1 MFPGLLRFARNDKK
15 KKAAF
20 TLAEVLIT
28 LGIIGIVAAMT
39 MPMLLENTK
48 KQQTVAQLK
57 KSYSV
62 LSQAVKLSEL
72 ENGSCDYWEYTLPVE
87 QFVNRY
93 LRKFLTIQEQTVSA
107 AGVDYKYLNG
117 EDCFEAMCTS
127 TSYMLTLADGTSM
140 VVSCWTGNSGGR
152 VVFFDL
158 NGKKLPNTIGKDVF
172 SFSIQPGVGVAPF
185 GYGKFGA
192 LDMPDTDENGEYT
205 TTNQVFG
212 KYNREILTSNST
224 YACRKEQRGFWCAAL
239 ILSDGW
245 EIRDDYPW

>member
-1 MFPGLLRFARNDKK
+1 MTGKRQ
-15 KKAAF
+15 KAAF

-39 MPMLLENTK
+39 MPMLVENTK

-72 ENGSCDYWEYTLPVE
+72 ENGSVDYWDYTLPVE
-87 QFVNRY
+87 QFVNKY

-107 AGVDYKYLNG
+107 AGVDYRYLNG
-117 EDCFEAMCTS
+117 GDCFEDMCIAS
-127 TSYMLTLADGTSM
+127 SYILGLADGTSM
-140 VVSCWTGNSGGR
+140 VVSRTTGHSNGR

-158 NGKKLPNTIGKDVF
+158 NGKNLPNTIGKDVF
-172 SFSIQPGVGVAPF
+172 AFSIQAQVGVAPF

-192 LDMPDTDENGEYT
+192 SAMPDKDENGEYT

-212 KYNREILTSNST
+212 EYNRDLLTSNST

-239 ILSDGW
+239 IFSDGW
-245 EIRDDYPW
+245 EMRDDYPW